1 MKATTMDTVLMNSA
15 YEKIE
20 KATEEFKAAKRG
32 LRAKTAAA
40 VNFFFAVNEAVPYS
54 LSLSPMM

>member
-20 KATEEFKAAKRG
+20 KAAEEFKAARHRLKSK
-32 LRAKTAAA
+32 ATAA
-40 VNFFFAVNEAVPYS
+40 VKFFFAVNEAVPYS